1 MIDIL
6 MFITVFVEYHKGWTI
21 RKLMGGGGGGE
32 VPKKYSRKAK
42 LNEKNACTPINPKK
56 YSCYGLKNIHTR
68 NLITK
73 KNSCGSKIPHPPHSF
88 SNGPSLRVEM
98 SFRYLEVSGKFSKCG
113 NI

>member
-21 RKLMGGGGGGE
+21 RKLMGGGE

-56 YSCYGLKNIHTR
+56 YS
-68 NLITK
+68 
-73 KNSCGSKIPHPPHSF
+73 
-88 SNGPSLRVEM
+88 
-98 SFRYLEVSGKFSKCG
+98 
-113 NI
+113 